1 MKKLFSTFLVIC
13 SLLGGN
19 GQAKNI
25 SIQCIGKNTPNVT
38 ITITKNNIVLS
49 DGFVF
54 DLEGVTSTTA
64 TGYKNYY
71 KRNFFGIKKIV
82 TSWDILINLSDR
94 TASITTYKDFKSGV
108 AQDIYRRYYFNC
120 R

>member
-1 MKKLFSTFLVIC
+1 MKKLFLSILVIC

-19 GQAKNI
+19 ANAKNI

-94 TASITTYKDFKSGV
+94 TASITTYKDFKGGV

>member
-1 MKKLFSTFLVIC
+1 MKKLLGIVVLG
-13 SLLGGN
+13 LLLSGN
-19 GQAKNI
+19 AFANKI
-25 SIQCIGKNTPNVT
+25 SIQCVGNNTPNVT
-38 ITITKNNIVLS
+38 FTITKDNIILS

-71 KRNFFGIKKIV
+71 KRNFFGIKKIDS
-82 TSWDILINLSDR
+82 SWDILINLSDR
-94 TASITTYKDFKSGV
+94 TASITTYRDFKGGV
-108 AQDIYRRYYFNC
+108 AQDVYRRYYSSC

>member
-1 MKKLFSTFLVIC
+1 MKKLLSILVL
-13 SLLGGN
+13 SLLLGGSAFAN
-19 GQAKNI
+19 KV
-25 SIQCIGKNTPNVT
+25 SIQCVGENTPNATFT
-38 ITITKNNIVLS
+38 ITNENIIVS

-71 KRNFFGIKKIV
+71 KRNFFGIKKIDS
-82 TSWDILINLSDR
+82 SWDILINLSDR
-94 TASITTYKDFKSGV
+94 TASITTYRDFKGGM
-108 AQDIYRRYYFNC
+108 AQDIYRRYYSSC